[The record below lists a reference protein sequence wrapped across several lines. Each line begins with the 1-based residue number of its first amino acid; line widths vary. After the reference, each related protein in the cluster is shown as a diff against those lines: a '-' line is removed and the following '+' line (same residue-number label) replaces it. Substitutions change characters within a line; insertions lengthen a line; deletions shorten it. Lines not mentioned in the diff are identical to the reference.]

1 MWDPERSFECVALRD
16 VAVQVFLGAFPE
28 ERAAPQPVRVDV
40 ELYRHRSRALEGGL
54 EACLNYDRVFRYLI
68 ESWPKRPHTDLLEE
82 LAEDL
87 IRFCLGDERVEACR
101 VILRK
106 PAIYVGRAVPALEV
120 YRRRED

>member
-1 MWDPERSFECVALRD
+1 MWDLERGFECVALRD
-16 VAVQVFLGAFPE
+16 VALEVRLGAFE
-28 ERAAPQPVRVDV
+28 DERAGPQPLRVDV
-40 ELYRHRSRALEGGL
+40 ELYRHRAGPVEGGL
-54 EACLNYDRVFRYLI
+54 DGCLNYDRVFRYLV
-68 ESWPKRPHTDLLEE
+68 ECWPKRPHTDLLEE

-87 IRFCLGDERVEACR
+87 IRFCLEDERVEACR